1 MKTTTLAI
9 ASLALSATGAHAAR
23 FSAAKITRAINDVRV
38 FLSSG
43 GSRPANI
50 GYTVDRDNSVLTG
63 KKSRAELTFPD
74 DSIIRLGQ
82 NTSFSFLGGR
92 REINVGE
99 GTVLLQQ
106 PKWRGRT
113 KIRTAAVS
121 AAITGT
127 TVIVESSPLPDKK
140 GFGKKR
146 GEVVAAAEPHRGGG
160 RRLFGAPAPPAGLGN
175 GIVKLLVLE
184 GSMRFNLVAA
194 PNKSMTLKPGEM
206 VSMPFGAV
214 ELPRKFIFDINQLKK
229 TSGLLGP
236 VQIMAEEEQEPR

>member
-38 FLSSG
+38 FLSGG

-82 NTSFSFLGGR
+82 STSCSFLGGR

-121 AAITGT
+121 ALRARSETSAHDAS
-127 TVIVESSPLPDKK
+127 VPVPQVASSCATAS
-140 GFGKKR
+140 R
-146 GEVVAAAEPHRGGG
+146 SACASTRA
-160 RRLFGAPAPPAGLGN
+160 RRNDPPAYR
-175 GIVKLLVLE
+175 E
-184 GSMRFNLVAA
+184 
-194 PNKSMTLKPGEM
+194 
-206 VSMPFGAV
+206 
-214 ELPRKFIFDINQLKK
+214 
-229 TSGLLGP
+229 
-236 VQIMAEEEQEPR
+236 